1 MKKTIFI
8 LILLP
13 WFLTTGCHN
22 GDNKIPGSVVNIPN
36 TASGDIDE
44 DSLPILEFEKTTHDF
59 GKIIQGEVV
68 TYSFRFRNAGSGEL
82 LIANITASCG
92 CTITDYPK
100 YPIKPGEENFIKI
113 TFQSAGKRGFQN
125 KSVTIA
131 SNTQPSTHFLT
142 VKAEI
147 IMPEK
152 E

>member
-1 MKKTIFI
+1 MA
-8 LILLP
+8 LLT
-13 WFLTTGCHN
+13 LSVATGCRN
-22 GDNKIPGSVVNIPN
+22 QGNKVPGSVVNIPN
-36 TASGDIDE
+36 SASGEVDE
-44 DSLPILEFEKTTHDF
+44 DSLPVLEFDITTHDF

-68 TYSFRFRNAGSGEL
+68 TYAFRFRNAGGGDL
-82 LIANITASCG
+82 IIANITASCG

-100 YPIKPGEENFIKI
+100 YPIKPGEENFIKV

-131 SNTQPSTHFLT
+131 ANTQPSTHFLT

-147 IMPEK
+147 ILPEK